1 MLGWGRL
8 VRRVPTRSQTGQ
20 PSQKHSSLCPLAP
33 PSRLPWELSTQ
44 SPSAPLPLPG
54 SRLQAGGGRNRAP
67 SLDVLVPSQTPA
79 GLCGSQQGD
88 PVLCPAAPWWVAWR
102 WPSSRGCRVCMGSVP
117 RTPRPRSR
125 HRQCLGHQVPG
136 DAHAAPSVPP
146 GQQRGAL
153 AVTGT
158 CFHIWDAGPL
168 ASLGSLPRQAS
179 PPTYLPLAFNSWNFA
194 KLFFLQH
201 PPPPPRSHHDPM
213 GSTSGAGGGN
223 TDTQRALGPLGG
235 SLCSPA
241 PDFPV
246 PPHLAALPASP
257 GPQASRGGGAET
269 AARGRGRDVPEP
281 QPVGTEGPWCCRGPG
296 GSGCAGEAGPAHQGG
311 GTVSRAQSV
320 LHRETRTRRGG
331 KRLRLCL
338 ERV

>member
-1 MLGWGRL
+1 MGVESAWGPCPGLPGHGL
-8 VRRVPTRSQTGQ
+8 VTGSAWATKCQ
-20 PSQKHSSLCPLAP
+20 GMPMRPPQSRQVSSEELWLSLAP
-33 PSRLPWELSTQ
+33 ASISGTRGLWPHLAVCPGRPRRPRTSRLRSI
-44 SPSAPLPLPG
+44 
-54 SRLQAGGGRNRAP
+54 
-67 SLDVLVPSQTPA
+67 
-79 GLCGSQQGD
+79 
-88 PVLCPAAPWWVAWR
+88 
-102 WPSSRGCRVCMGSVP
+102 RG
-117 RTPRPRSR
+117 TLRS
-125 HRQCLGHQVPG
+125 
-136 DAHAAPSVPP
+136 
-146 GQQRGAL
+146 
-153 AVTGT
+153 
-158 CFHIWDAGPL
+158 
-168 ASLGSLPRQAS
+168 
-179 PPTYLPLAFNSWNFA
+179 
-194 KLFFLQH
+194 FFSCSI
-201 PPPPPRSHHDPM
+201 PPPPRSHHDPM